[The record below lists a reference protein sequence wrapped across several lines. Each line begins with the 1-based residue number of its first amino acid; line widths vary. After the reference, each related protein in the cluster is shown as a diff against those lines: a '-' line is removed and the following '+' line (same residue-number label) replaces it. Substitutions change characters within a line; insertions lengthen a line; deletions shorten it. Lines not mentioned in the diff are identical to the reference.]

1 MRDMRSAGH
10 EVRGAGKRMQR
21 AISGT
26 TRSTGASLLLSGV
39 YLLLL
44 GLLATLLLVSAV
56 VAQSPELDDVT
67 VNDVNRVARQL
78 YCPVCPNTP
87 LDVCE
92 TQACRDWRE
101 LIRERLVAGDD
112 DQKIIAYFVDQYGQR
127 VLAEPPAE
135 GFNILIWL
143 IPGGVLAAGLIA
155 LAVILR
161 SWAARRP
168 DSLAPSSATP
178 DDELPADYVE
188 RIERELRTRG

>member
-1 MRDMRSAGH
+1 VQKMRSASH

-21 AISGT
+21 VSSGT
-26 TRSTGASLLLSGV
+26 TRSTGASWLLSSV
-39 YLLLL
+39 FLLLL
-44 GLLATLLLVSAV
+44 GLLAGLLLVSAA

-112 DQKIIAYFVDQYGQR
+112 DQQIIDYFVDQYGQR

-143 IPGGVLAAGLIA
+143 IPGGVLVAGLIA
-155 LAVILR
+155 LVVILR

-168 DSLAPSSATP
+168 DSVARSSPTP
-178 DDELPADYVE
+178 GEALPADYVE
-188 RIERELRTRG
+188 RVERELRARR

>member
-112 DQKIIAYFVDQYGQR
+112 DQQIIDYFVDQYGQR
-127 VLAEPPAE
+127 VLAEPAVE

-143 IPGGVLAAGLIA
+143 IPGGVLVAGLIA
-155 LAVILR
+155 LVLILQ

-168 DSLAPSSATP
+168 DSVELSSPAPGE
-178 DDELPADYVE
+178 ELPADYVE
-188 RIERELRTRG
+188 RIERELRTRR

>member
-1 MRDMRSAGH
+1 MREMRSASH

-21 AISGT
+21 VSSDTA
-26 TRSTGASLLLSGV
+26 RSTGASLLLSGV
-39 YLLLL
+39 FLLLL
-44 GLLATLLLVSAV
+44 GLLAGLLLVSAV

-112 DQKIIAYFVDQYGQR
+112 DQMIIDYFVDQYGQR

-143 IPGGVLAAGLIA
+143 IPGGVLVAGLIA
-155 LAVILR
+155 LVVILR

-168 DSLAPSSATP
+168 EPVALSSPSSGEDLP
-178 DDELPADYVE
+178 DDYVE
-188 RIERELRTRG
+188 RIERDLRTRR